1 MRQITIAFLMVFFS
15 NTILMAQKQI
25 TTWHKN
31 QVIAHRGAWKKQN
44 LPENSIASL
53 KHAFK
58 LNCYGSEFDVHLTAD
73 SVVVVNHDATFLG
86 MNIAKSTYQQLL
98 AKKLSNGESIPTL
111 EEFIKTGLKQK
122 KTKLILEI
130 KPQNLGKER
139 DQILTEKALQLVRKY
154 KAQPWIEY
162 ISFGYDICTYII
174 KNEPNAKVAYLTG
187 NVAPEKMKADGFTGV
202 DYHFSVYQQNPDYIE
217 RFKKLGI
224 SINGWTANL
233 PSEIDYLIA
242 NEADYIT
249 TNEPELVFDLIKK
262 STVAKGWKLKWAD
275 EFGVN
280 GLPSNK
286 NWIYDVGGKGWGN
299 NEKQFYTDADTLN
312 AKVEK
317 GVLNII
323 ARKADKEANNYT
335 SARIASKNKFDW
347 KYGRLEVRAMLPKGR
362 GLWPAIWMLPTD
374 WKYGGWPRSG
384 EIDVMEHVG
393 FDADTVHGTVHTKSF
408 NHTIGTQVGKQI
420 KSETLYTEYHIYA
433 LEWFEDRIDIYMD
446 DNKYFTFNNSKKGI
460 DEWPFDQNFH
470 LLLNLAVG
478 GNWGGKE
485 GIDDTIFPAAMKVD
499 YVRVFQK

>member
-1 MRQITIAFLMVFFS
+1 MKQITIAFLMVFLS
-15 NTILMAQKQI
+15 NTVLLAQKQI

-98 AKKLSNGESIPTL
+98 AKKLSNGELIPTL

-275 EFGVN
+275 EFDDA
-280 GLPSNK
+280 GLPLTK
-286 NWIYDVGGKGWGN
+286 NWGYDVGGRGWGN
-299 NEKQFYTDADTLN
+299 NELQYYTDADTAN
-312 AKVEK
+312 AVVKK
-317 GVLNII
+317 GNLNITAI
-323 ARKADKEANNYT
+323 KADKDANHYT
-335 SARIASKNKFDW
+335 SARLVTKNKFDF
-347 KYGRLEVRAMLPKGR
+347 K
-362 GLWPAIWMLPTD
+362 
-374 WKYGGWPRSG
+374 
-384 EIDVMEHVG
+384 
-393 FDADTVHGTVHTKSF
+393 
-408 NHTIGTQVGKQI
+408 
-420 KSETLYTEYHIYA
+420 
-433 LEWFEDRIDIYMD
+433 
-446 DNKYFTFNNSKKGI
+446 
-460 DEWPFDQNFH
+460 
-470 LLLNLAVG
+470 
-478 GNWGGKE
+478 
-485 GIDDTIFPAAMKVD
+485 
-499 YVRVFQK
+499 

>member
-1 MRQITIAFLMVFFS
+1 MKQITLAFLMVFFS

-73 SVVVVNHDATFLG
+73 GVVVVNHDATFLG

-139 DQILTEKALQLVRKY
+139 DQILTEKSLQLVRKY

-217 RFKKLGI
+217 RFNHASAGEFRGMKGDAYEGGHRIPFFVRWPAEVKANTVSNATTSL
-224 SINGWTANL
+224 ANL
-233 PSEIDYLIA
+233 LATCGDLTGIKATSEDTYSIMPILKGQTKEIKGQPGIVVSSSIGYLSIR
-242 NEADYIT
+242 
-249 TNEPELVFDLIKK
+249 
-262 STVAKGWKLKWAD
+262 KGDWKLIEGLGSGGFTEPQKI
-275 EFGVN
+275 EQVKEGVN
-280 GLPSNK
+280 GQLFNLKSNYSNK
-286 NWIYDVGGKGWGN
+286 
-299 NEKQFYTDADTLN
+299 
-312 AKVEK
+312 
-317 GVLNII
+317 
-323 ARKADKEANNYT
+323 
-335 SARIASKNKFDW
+335 
-347 KYGRLEVRAMLPKGR
+347 
-362 GLWPAIWMLPTD
+362 
-374 WKYGGWPRSG
+374 
-384 EIDVMEHVG
+384 
-393 FDADTVHGTVHTKSF
+393 
-408 NHTIGTQVGKQI
+408 
-420 KSETLYTEYHIYA
+420 
-433 LEWFEDRIDIYMD
+433 
-446 DNKYFTFNNSKKGI
+446 
-460 DEWPFDQNFH
+460 
-470 LLLNLAVG
+470 
-478 GNWGGKE
+478 
-485 GIDDTIFPAAMKVD
+485 
-499 YVRVFQK
+499 